1 MKGGQ
6 KRGRCCIFFFLP
18 KEGLS
23 DCFGRAGEGLFCLT
37 PDLFLCRL
45 LLRFIRLNKGECPKT
60 ILTHSPL
67 LLNRC
72 SLISFSVS
80 QLNGNSFHF
89 TLFAGLTCLLS
100 LSQFFLATFLLCSA
114 LLNVFGAT
122 CSTGLNTSLLS
133 EMLFQLTIFCA
144 LLCLSLCTLSI
155 FV

>member
-1 MKGGQ
+1 MRRTQGE
-6 KRGRCCIFFFLP
+6 GRSEEGEVLYFFFLP

-72 SLISFSVS
+72 SLISFSVRVS
-80 QLNGNSFHF
+80 
-89 TLFAGLTCLLS
+89 
-100 LSQFFLATFLLCSA
+100 
-114 LLNVFGAT
+114 
-122 CSTGLNTSLLS
+122 
-133 EMLFQLTIFCA
+133 
-144 LLCLSLCTLSI
+144 
-155 FV
+155 